1 MIALVTLA
9 VPLSVPAATNAVV
22 RVASLAP
29 SLTEI
34 ICAIGATD
42 CLVGRSSACHYPSDM
57 VKRVP
62 VAGDFGI
69 PILEALAKCA
79 PDLVVTVDMEDQNS
93 VQAIEHLGIR
103 HESIPCRSLD
113 DIPRAIR
120 TLGKLLHRE
129 DSAERLAGEFAGTL
143 ANLRQHQPT
152 VRRRVFI
159 EIWGDPLMTAG
170 RKSFLNDLITLAG
183 GENIAGDVARDFFQI
198 STESVLARDPEVVI
212 LLEPGKIDLSK
223 RSGWEQTTAV
233 KSNRIC
239 RDLDRDLLEIPGPRV
254 LQAVEVLR
262 DCIFGVRRLVDA
274 LPSLGVVREQ
284 KSCDMSQHSITLP

>member
-9 VPLSVPAATNAVV
+9 VTPAAPAATNAIV

-34 ICAIGATD
+34 ICAIGAAD
-42 CLVGRSSACHYPSDM
+42 CLVGRSSACHYPADV

-69 PILEALAKCA
+69 PILEALARCA
-79 PDLVVTVDMEDQNS
+79 PELVLTVDMEDQNS

-120 TLGKLLHRE
+120 TVGKLLRRE
-129 DSAERLAGEFAGTL
+129 SAAEKLAGEFTDTL
-143 ANLRQHQPT
+143 ANLRQHQPKE
-152 VRRRVFI
+152 RRRVFV

-170 RKSFLNDLITLAG
+170 KKSFLNDLLELAG
-183 GENIAGDVARDFFQI
+183 GENIASDVARDFFQI
-198 STESVLARDPEVVI
+198 STESVLARNPEVVI
-212 LLEPGKIDLSK
+212 LLEPGPGDISK
-223 RSGWEQTTAV
+223 RSGWEQLAAV
-233 KSNRIC
+233 KANRIC

-254 LQAVEVLR
+254 LQAVEALR
-262 DCIFGVRRLVDA
+262 RCIHGERPSNSLITPNKMNEPDA
-274 LPSLGVVREQ
+274 RSTI
-284 KSCDMSQHSITLP
+284 K

>member
-9 VPLSVPAATNAVV
+9 ATPSLPAATNAVV

-34 ICAIGATD
+34 ICAIDAAD
-42 CLVGRSSACHYPSDM
+42 CLVGRSSACHYPAAV

-79 PDLVVTVDMEDQNS
+79 PDLVVTVDMEDKNS

-120 TLGKLLHRE
+120 TVGRLLHRE
-129 DSAERLAGEFAGTL
+129 TAAEKLAVKFSDTL
-143 ANLRQHQPT
+143 ANLRQHPPAE
-152 VRRRVFI
+152 RRRVFV
-159 EIWGDPLMTAG
+159 EIWGDPLITAG
-170 RKSFLNDLITLAG
+170 KKSFLNELIELAG
-183 GENIAGDVARDFFQI
+183 GENIASDVARDFFQI

-212 LLEPGKIDLSK
+212 LLEPGSVDISK
-223 RSGWEQTTAV
+223 RSGWEQLAAV
-233 KSNRIC
+233 KANRIC

-254 LQAVEVLR
+254 LQAVEALRRCFRFERAASVL
-262 DCIFGVRRLVDA
+262 IE
-274 LPSLGVVREQ
+274 PNTSTEQ
-284 KSCDMSQHSITLP
+284 STRSTIK

>member
-1 MIALVTLA
+1 MIAFVTLA
-9 VPLSVPAATNAVV
+9 VTPSVPASTNAVV

-34 ICAIGATD
+34 ICAIGASD
-42 CLVGRSSACHYPSDM
+42 CLVGRSSACHHPADV

-79 PDLVVTVDMEDQNS
+79 PELVVTVDMEDQNS

-120 TLGKLLHRE
+120 RVGQLLHRE
-129 DSAERLAGEFAGTL
+129 DSAEKLADEFIATL
-143 ANLRQHQPT
+143 TSLRQQKPT
-152 VRRRVFI
+152 TRRRVFI

-170 RKSFLNDLITLAG
+170 RKSFLNDLIELAG
-183 GENIAGDVARDFFQI
+183 GANIAGDVARDFFQI

-212 LLEPGKIDLSK
+212 LLEPGPVDIS
-223 RSGWEQTTAV
+223 RRTGWAEISAV
-233 KSNRIC
+233 KSDRIC

-254 LQAVEVLR
+254 LQAVEALR
-262 DCIFGVRRLVDA
+262 QCLRTSEIVERASR
-274 LPSLGVVREQ
+274 PSGSESKTGGTPIPLI
-284 KSCDMSQHSITLP
+284 K

>member
-1 MIALVTLA
+1 VIAFVT
-9 VPLSVPAATNAVV
+9 PSVPAATNGVV

-34 ICAIGATD
+34 ICAIGASD
-42 CLVGRSSACHYPSDM
+42 CLVGRSSACHYPADVM
-57 VKRVP
+57 KRVP

-120 TLGKLLHRE
+120 TIGKLLHRE
-129 DSAERLAGEFAGTL
+129 DSAEKLAGEFAGTL

-183 GENIAGDVARDFFQI
+183 GDNIAGDVARDFFQI
-198 STESVLARDPEVVI
+198 ATESVLARDPEVVI

-223 RSGWEQTTAV
+223 RSGWEQMSAV

-254 LQAVEVLR
+254 LQAVEVLQR
-262 DCIFGVRRLVDA
+262 C
-274 LPSLGVVREQ
+274 LGTSEIVERASRPFSAENKTGGTPVPLI
-284 KSCDMSQHSITLP
+284 K

>member
-1 MIALVTLA
+1 MIAFVTLA
-9 VPLSVPAATNAVV
+9 VTPSVPAATNAVV

-34 ICAIGATD
+34 ICAIGASD
-42 CLVGRSSACHYPSDM
+42 CLIGRSSACHYPVDV

-62 VAGDFGI
+62 IAGDFGI

-93 VQAIEHLGIR
+93 VQAIEYLGIR

-120 TLGKLLHRE
+120 TIGKLLHRE
-129 DSAERLAGEFAGTL
+129 DSAEKLAGEFAGTL

-152 VRRRVFI
+152 VHRRVFV

-170 RKSFLNDLITLAG
+170 QKSFLNDLISLAG

-223 RSGWEQTTAV
+223 RSGWAQMTAV

-254 LQAVEVLR
+254 LQAVEALR
-262 DCIFGVRRLVDA
+262 RC
-274 LPSLGVVREQ
+274 LGTSEIVERASRPFRAE
-284 KSCDMSQHSITLP
+284 SQTGGTPVPLTK

>member
-1 MIALVTLA
+1 MIGFVTLA
-9 VPLSVPAATNAVV
+9 VAPSVPASTNAVV

-34 ICAIGATD
+34 ICAIGASD
-42 CLVGRSSACHYPSDM
+42 CLVGRSSACHYPADV

-103 HESIPCRSLD
+103 HASIPCRSLD

-120 TLGKLLHRE
+120 TIGKLLHRE
-129 DSAERLAGEFAGTL
+129 DSAEKLAGEFSGTL

-183 GENIAGDVARDFFQI
+183 GVNIAGDVARDFFQI
-198 STESVLARDPEVVI
+198 ATESVLARDPEVVI

-223 RSGWEQTTAV
+223 RSGWERVSAV

-254 LQAVEVLR
+254 LQAVEALR
-262 DCIFGVRRLVDA
+262 RC
-274 LPSLGVVREQ
+274 LGTSEIVERASRPFSAESKMGGTPVPLT
-284 KSCDMSQHSITLP
+284 K

>member
-1 MIALVTLA
+1 VIALVTLA

-212 LLEPGKIDLSK
+212 LLEPGPIDLSK
-223 RSGWEQTTAV
+223 RSGWAQTTAV

-254 LQAVEVLR
+254 LQAVEVLH